1 MFDNIRALLRRG
13 LSLALT
19 IAVTVTVPVTAF
31 AAGGLGVNAD
41 SDGGVAAGNDP
52 NYAAKFHA
60 YPQNQGIRLS
70 IVDKNGD
77 RVANSVDIVNYVPS
91 RLLSNFSFGTGS
103 EVVSNRYSGSETE
116 IGKYTSRFID
126 WVGWRKGGNKRERF
140 QYSNGIKTEPYTGIS
155 WSSGV
160 DSGVA
165 PHSGRYGVINTV
177 MIPRAEF
184 NYYLGLEIEYRS
196 GLIGKSVKRDSLDA
210 LLRRMTIPSYLNSDG
225 NFLPGGVA
233 LRKAFA
239 ANVEY
244 TDGSQSDVNVA
255 TYLLD
260 FPVPLHDNK
269 GNMAM
274 GGMSLFTLLPSAPG
288 KEKINTKKAD
298 GTKYGIVDAMIEYK
312 YSLIVEPIYWYV
324 PEILTT
330 NSERIAQKGTVHENY
345 INAVTY
351 GTASYISKFAY
362 EELKENRY
370 PDSLI
375 HDCSVGPDWGTG
387 SLGITTMMVDK
398 DDTDLGVY
406 QCQGAHTIDYT
417 PNSNLWSLYSLG
429 ANNNAKENGYSV
441 FIFKGEFFKPKTPAT
456 HTFDS
461 KNFGSSSGNGYHRAP
476 APDPNSDPLSN
487 PSQDPNPNK
496 KIVKIYARKAGA
508 NSFIYEDTQVRV
520 NTVSPIKIEDEGEY
534 TVDNWFTSNVDKFP
548 SNENGSAGVNDYGA
562 IKGSIP
568 NKQTGTGT
576 TTTSLEDNDVLY
588 VRLVYDPVW
597 VVKVY
602 EDADG
607 NQLKPTTVEKIKRVP
622 NYNGGEGGYI
632 IDKTRTTEGEP
643 FNGLDGGTPWSSVI
657 TNTSGN
663 DGNSEVIPVPESH
676 HTIYIHYTVSKVE
689 ETAPLKLMQSEIAHT
704 FRLTDLAVAREIKH
718 TWNIPDEHGMM
729 PERSHYDDD
738 GDEHIDHYEC
748 HWYSTIVDADW
759 AFNIRNNFNYGATS
773 FVGTDGEFKTIETG
787 RVSDE
792 GSSRALGFV
801 ASNGLAPNMQFTVYR
816 DKAKDRLTAYPNGLI
831 SGSSNHQNNEGLIS
845 KIGVDNVNAV
855 YGGGRLLPESSAQ
868 YAFND
873 SFKTLYQYVGK
884 NDPIRKRRV
893 QNDRGHYH
901 GPIGL
906 TSYTASEVPNLAYLN
921 ALYSRDNNVIAYGFV
936 GNAGKGAEKS
946 SAGAG
951 AFGIFGQNYNLHNS
965 YAADGKQFIEFFP
978 YHKMYFQ
985 KSDTYDHSSAGNES
999 AFITSSNTSSVLDN
1013 FSVETGVY
1021 NSKGSDNAY
1030 GISLASEQWSIHERA
1045 KKVLEANG
1053 IRPAT
1058 ENLLPG
1064 GATIELRS
1072 ASTDKANTPEV
1083 WVGFR
1088 TLQVSIPDEL
1098 KGTLVGTDKDSVKT
1112 TSVAK
1117 ADGAKFYNDMVA
1129 TLEKYQVEKWIDDGI
1144 RTAEPETKVS
1154 GINPVQSFGGNN
1166 LQNGA
1171 DSKYYLKVGKTDGN
1185 GAQMSVVDKQTA
1197 TAGTNT
1203 GVFEQHVYRIYGD
1216 LTGDVLHNGLRVV
1229 VTKDGQE
1236 IASTN
1241 ITSSADTGDGLLGN
1255 SEVRNVNERTKFVT
1269 NFVKSLDKARGS
1281 DRNGVRWYYEAQ
1293 DGIEVVETLGRAQL
1307 GFTDGNGKPNN
1318 RSEVADTKLS
1328 GKLESHG
1335 DIISGDK
1342 DKTRTVQYRMS
1353 AAPMGSDKAYYIGS
1367 FNGVDITVSGL
1378 NDAFKSRLY
1387 YMSNNTVMDLN

>member
-1 MFDNIRALLRRG
+1 MIKQVKRG
-13 LSLALT
+13 LAVALASLMVIISAL
-19 IAVTVTVPVTAF
+19 PAF
-31 AAGGLGVNAD
+31 AASNLGVNAN
-41 SDGGVAAGNDP
+41 SDGTVGAGNDP

-77 RVANSVDIVNYVPS
+77 RVSNSVDIVNYVP
-91 RLLSNFSFGTGS
+91 RKLLTSYSFGAGS
-103 EVVSNRYSGSETE
+103 GVTTNQYSGSESA
-116 IGKYTSRFID
+116 IGKYTQQFI
-126 WVGWRKGGNKRERF
+126 GWIGWSNKKGNKRDRF
-140 QYSNGIKTEPYTGIS
+140 EYSNGIKTEKYDGLG
-155 WSSGV
+155 WSHGV
-160 DSGVA
+160 DAGVP
-165 PHSGRYGVINTV
+165 PHHGKYGIIDTI
-177 MIPRAEF
+177 MIPREQF
-184 NYYLGLEIEYRS
+184 NYVLAQDIRNAASKQGKVAKDEVIED
-196 GLIGKSVKRDSLDA
+196 LT
-210 LLRRMTIPSYLNSDG
+210 RRMTIPSYLYKTG
-225 NFLPGGVA
+225 QFLPGGIA
-233 LRKAFA
+233 LKRAFA
-239 ANVEY
+239 ANIEY
-244 TDGSQSDVNVA
+244 TDGSKSDQNIA
-255 TYLLD
+255 TYILD
-260 FPVPLHDNK
+260 MYVPMYDNK
-269 GNMAM
+269 GEGVM
-274 GGMSLFTLLPSAPG
+274 GGTRLFQLLPNVTGENKVGTLKS
-288 KEKINTKKAD
+288 D
-298 GTKYGIVDAMIEYK
+298 GTGKYTLADAMVEYK
-312 YSLIVEPIYWYV
+312 YKLIVEPIYWYV
-324 PEILTT
+324 PEIVTS
-330 NSERIAQKGTVHENY
+330 NANRIARTGTIHENY
-345 INAVTY
+345 IDSVIY
-351 GTASYISKFAY
+351 GTSSYIAKHAY
-362 EELKENRY
+362 AEMKASGY
-370 PDSLI
+370 PDELI

-387 SLGITTMMVDK
+387 GLGITTMMVDT
-398 DDTDLGVY
+398 DDNDLGVY
-406 QCQGAHTIDYT
+406 QCEGNHIIDYT
-417 PNSNLWSLYSLG
+417 PNTNLWSLYSLG

-441 FIFKGEFFKPKTPAT
+441 FIFSGEFFKPKTPAT

-461 KNFGSSSGNGYHRAP
+461 HNYGSSGTYRRAP
-476 APDPNSDPLSN
+476 APDPNSDPLSD
-487 PSQDPNPNK
+487 PTQDPNPNK

-520 NTVSPIKIEDEGEY
+520 NTVSPIKIEDEEEY

-548 SNENGSAGVNDYGA
+548 SSGSGSAGVNDYGA

-622 NYNGGEGGYI
+622 NYNGGEGGFI

-845 KIGVDNVNAV
+845 KIGVDNVSAV

-1058 ENLLPG
+1058 ENLLSG

-1098 KGTLVGTDKDSVKT
+1098 KATLVGNDKDSVKT

-1117 ADGAKFYNDMVA
+1117 ADGAKFYNDMVS
-1129 TLEKYQVEKWIDDGI
+1129 TLEKYQVEKWVDDGI

-1203 GVFEQHVYRIYGD
+1203 GVFEQHVYRVYGD

>member
-1 MFDNIRALLRRG
+1 MFNRIKTVLKQG
-13 LSLALT
+13 LSLALAV
-19 IAVTVTVPVTAF
+19 AVTVAVPVTAF

-91 RLLSNFSFGTGS
+91 RLLSNFSFGSGS

-126 WVGWRKGGNKRERF
+126 WIGWRKGGNKRERF

-155 WSSGV
+155 WSNGV

-165 PHSGRYGVINTV
+165 PHNGRYGVIQTV

-184 NYYLGLEIEYRS
+184 NHYLGLEIEYRS

-233 LRKAFA
+233 LKKAFA

-269 GNMAM
+269 GNIAI
-274 GGMSLFTLLPSAPG
+274 GGMSLFELLPSAPG
-288 KEKINTKKAD
+288 KEKINTTKAD
-298 GTKYGIVDAMIEYK
+298 GTKYGLADAMIEYK

-330 NSERIAQKGTVHENY
+330 NPERIAQKGTLHENY

-370 PDSLI
+370 PDSVI

-461 KNFGSSSGNGYHRAP
+461 KNYGSSSGNGYHRAP
-476 APDPNSDPLSN
+476 APDPNNDPLSD
-487 PSQDPNPNK
+487 PTQDPNPNK

-508 NSFIYEDTQVRV
+508 NSFIYEDTQIRV
-520 NTVSPIKIEDEGEY
+520 NTVSPIKIEDEEEY

-548 SNENGSAGVNDYGA
+548 SSGNGSAGVNDYGA

-704 FRLTDLAVAREIKH
+704 FKLSDLAVAREIKH
-718 TWNIPDEHGMM
+718 TWNIPDEHGTM

-773 FVGTDGEFKTIETG
+773 FAGTDGEFKTIETG

-845 KIGVDNVNAV
+845 KIGVDNVSAV

-1098 KGTLVGTDKDSVKT
+1098 KATLVGNDKDSVKT

-1117 ADGAKFYNDMVA
+1117 ADGAKFYNDMVS
-1129 TLEKYQVEKWIDDGI
+1129 TLEKYQVEKWVDDGI

-1185 GAQMSVVDKQTA
+1185 GAQMSVVDKQIA

-1367 FNGVDITVSGL
+1367 FNGVDITVNGL

>member
-1 MFDNIRALLRRG
+1 MKLGKLFNRVLPLTLMLTLLA
-13 LSLALT
+13 SFP
-19 IAVTVTVPVTAF
+19 TVTVQ
-31 AAGGLGVNAD
+31 AAGSLGVNAA
-41 SDGGVAAGNDP
+41 SGGSVGAGNDP

-60 YPQNQGIRLS
+60 YPQNQGIRMA
-70 IVDKNGD
+70 IVDKDGE
-77 RVANSVDIVNYVPS
+77 RVSNVVDIVNYKPIS
-91 RLLSNFSFGTGS
+91 LLNYGGFGADSG
-103 EVVSNRYSGSETE
+103 VVTNRYSGSEAE
-116 IGKYTSRFID
+116 IASYTQKFM
-126 WVGWRKGGNKRERF
+126 GWIGWKKEGNKRDYF
-140 QYSNGIKTEPYTGIS
+140 TYSNGLKTERYGSNAWSLGIE
-155 WSSGV
+155 SGV
-160 DSGVA
+160 PDRPGK
-165 PHSGRYGVINTV
+165 YGVSKTI
-177 MIPRAEF
+177 MIPRTAFNENLLDTIRRDAAKHGKTVAEAK
-184 NYYLGLEIEYRS
+184 LRGLS
-196 GLIGKSVKRDSLDA
+196 A
-210 LLRRMTIPSYLNSDG
+210 RMTIPSRLNDDG
-225 NFLPGGVA
+225 NFMPGGKYLKHA
-233 LRKAFA
+233 LAY
-239 ANVEY
+239 NITY
-244 TDGSQSDVNVA
+244 MDGSESDFNLA
-255 TYLLD
+255 TYMTYMT
-260 FPVPLHDNK
+260 VPKYDNK
-269 GNMAM
+269 GNIAGS
-274 GGMSLFTLLPSAPG
+274 GGEYLFQLLPNAPG
-288 KEKINTKKAD
+288 ANKIGTKKAD
-298 GTKYGIVDAMIEYK
+298 GSKYWIYDAMIENN
-312 YSLIVEPIYWYV
+312 YSLIVEPVYWYV
-324 PEILTT
+324 PEIVTT
-330 NSERIAQKGTVHENY
+330 NANRINQTGTIHENY
-345 INAVTY
+345 IDAVTY
-351 GTASYISKFAY
+351 GTASYIARYAY
-362 EELKENRY
+362 AEMKLAGYN
-370 PDSLI
+370 DDLI

-398 DDTDLGVY
+398 DDTNLGVY
-406 QCQGAHTIDYT
+406 LCQGAHTIDYT

-461 KNFGSSSGNGYHRAP
+461 KNFGSGSGNGYHRAP
-476 APDPNSDPLSN
+476 APDPNNDPLSD
-487 PSQDPNPNK
+487 PTQDPNPNK

-520 NTVSPIKIEDEGEY
+520 NTVSPIKIEDEEEY

-548 SNENGSAGVNDYGA
+548 SSGNGSAGVNDYGA

-607 NQLKPTTVEKIKRVP
+607 NQLKPTTIEKIKRVP
-622 NYNGGEGGYI
+622 NYNGGEGGFI

-663 DGNSEVIPVPESH
+663 DGNSEVISVPESH

-718 TWNIPDEHGMM
+718 TWNIPDEHGTM

-946 SAGAG
+946 SANAG

-985 KSDTYDHSSAGNES
+985 KSDTYDHSSTGNES

-1098 KGTLVGTDKDSVKT
+1098 KGTLVGNDKDSVKT

-1117 ADGAKFYNDMVA
+1117 ADGAKFYNDMVS
-1129 TLEKYQVEKWIDDGI
+1129 TLEKYQVEKWVDDGI

-1203 GVFEQHVYRIYGD
+1203 GVFEQHVYRVYGD

>member
-1 MFDNIRALLRRG
+1 MFNRIKTVLKQG
-13 LSLALT
+13 LSLALA
-19 IAVTVTVPVTAF
+19 IAVTVAVPVTAF

-91 RLLSNFSFGTGS
+91 RLLSNFSFGAGS

-126 WVGWRKGGNKRERF
+126 WIGWRKGGNKRERF

-155 WSSGV
+155 WSAGV

-165 PHSGRYGVINTV
+165 PHTGRYGVIQTV

-233 LRKAFA
+233 LKKAFA

-274 GGMSLFTLLPSAPG
+274 GGMSLFELLPSAPG
-288 KEKINTKKAD
+288 KEKINTTKAD
-298 GTKYGIVDAMIEYK
+298 GTKYGLADAMIEYK

-330 NSERIAQKGTVHENY
+330 NPERIAQKGTLHENY

-370 PDSLI
+370 PDSVI

-461 KNFGSSSGNGYHRAP
+461 KNFGSGSGNGYHRAP
-476 APDPNSDPLSN
+476 APDPNNDPLSD
-487 PSQDPNPNK
+487 PTQDPNPNK

-508 NSFIYEDTQVRV
+508 NSFIYEDTQIRV
-520 NTVSPIKIEDEGEY
+520 NTVSPIKIEDEEEY

-548 SNENGSAGVNDYGA
+548 SSGNGSAGVNDYGA

-718 TWNIPDEHGMM
+718 TWNIPDEHGTM

-845 KIGVDNVNAV
+845 KIGVDNVSAV

-946 SAGAG
+946 SANAG

-1064 GATIELRS
+1064 GATIELMS

-1098 KGTLVGTDKDSVKT
+1098 KATLVGNDKDSVKT

-1117 ADGAKFYNDMVA
+1117 ADGAKFYNDMVS
-1129 TLEKYQVEKWIDDGI
+1129 TLEKYQVEKWVDDGI

-1203 GVFEQHVYRIYGD
+1203 GVFEQHVYRVYGD

-1255 SEVRNVNERTKFVT
+1255 SEV
-1269 NFVKSLDKARGS
+1269 
-1281 DRNGVRWYYEAQ
+1281 VRWYYEAQ

>member
-1 MFDNIRALLRRG
+1 MIKQVKRG
-13 LSLALT
+13 LAVALASIMVIISAL
-19 IAVTVTVPVTAF
+19 PAF
-31 AAGGLGVNAD
+31 AASNLGVNAN
-41 SDGGVAAGNDP
+41 SDGTVGAGNDP

-77 RVANSVDIVNYVPS
+77 RVSNSVDIVNYVP
-91 RLLSNFSFGTGS
+91 RKLLTSYSFGAGS
-103 EVVSNRYSGSETE
+103 GVTTNQYSGSESA
-116 IGKYTSRFID
+116 IGKYTQQFI
-126 WVGWRKGGNKRERF
+126 GWIGWSNKKGNKRDRF
-140 QYSNGIKTEPYTGIS
+140 EYSNGIKTEKYDGLG
-155 WSSGV
+155 WSHGV
-160 DSGVA
+160 DAGVP
-165 PHSGRYGVINTV
+165 PHHGKYGIIDTI
-177 MIPRAEF
+177 MIPREQF
-184 NYYLGLEIEYRS
+184 NYVLAQDIRHAASKQGKVAKDEAIED
-196 GLIGKSVKRDSLDA
+196 LT
-210 LLRRMTIPSYLNSDG
+210 RRMTIPSYLYKTG
-225 NFLPGGVA
+225 QFLPGGIA
-233 LRKAFA
+233 LKRAFA
-239 ANVEY
+239 ANIEC
-244 TDGSQSDVNVA
+244 TDGSKSDQNIA
-255 TYLLD
+255 TYILD
-260 FPVPLHDNK
+260 MFVPMYDNK
-269 GNMAM
+269 GEGVM
-274 GGMSLFTLLPSAPG
+274 GGTRLFQLLPNVPG
-288 KEKINTKKAD
+288 ENKVGTLKAD
-298 GTKYGIVDAMIEYK
+298 GTGKYTLADAMVEYK
-312 YSLIVEPIYWYV
+312 YKLIVEPIYWYV
-324 PEILTT
+324 PEIVTS
-330 NSERIAQKGTVHENY
+330 NANRIAKTGTIHENY
-345 INAVTY
+345 IDSVIY
-351 GTASYISKFAY
+351 GTSSYIAKYAY
-362 EELKENRY
+362 AEMKASGY
-370 PDSLI
+370 PDDLI

-387 SLGITTMMVDK
+387 GLGITTMMVDT
-398 DDTDLGVY
+398 DDNDLGVY
-406 QCQGAHTIDYT
+406 QCEGNHIIDYT
-417 PNSNLWSLYSLG
+417 PNTNLWSLYSLG

-441 FIFKGEFFKPKTPAT
+441 FIFSGEFFKPKTPAT

-461 KNFGSSSGNGYHRAP
+461 HNYGSSGTYRRAP
-476 APDPNSDPLSN
+476 APDPNNDPLSD
-487 PSQDPNPNK
+487 PTQDPNPNK

-508 NSFIYEDTQVRV
+508 DSFIYEDTQVRV
-520 NTVSPIKIEDEGEY
+520 NTVSPIKIEDEEEY

-548 SNENGSAGVNDYGA
+548 SSGNGSAGVNDYGA

-622 NYNGGEGGYI
+622 NYNGGEGGFI

-718 TWNIPDEHGMM
+718 TWNIPDEHGTM

-845 KIGVDNVNAV
+845 KIGVDNVSAV

-1129 TLEKYQVEKWIDDGI
+1129 TLEKYQVEKWVDDGI

-1203 GVFEQHVYRIYGD
+1203 GVFEQHVYRVYGD

>member
-1 MFDNIRALLRRG
+1 MKLGKLFNRVLPLTLMLTLLA
-13 LSLALT
+13 SFP
-19 IAVTVTVPVTAF
+19 TVTVQ
-31 AAGGLGVNAD
+31 AAGSLGVNAA
-41 SDGGVAAGNDP
+41 SGGSVGAGNDP

-60 YPQNQGIRLS
+60 YPQNQGIRMA
-70 IVDKNGD
+70 IVDKDGE
-77 RVANSVDIVNYVPS
+77 RVSNVVDIVNYKPIS
-91 RLLSNFSFGTGS
+91 LLNYGGFGANSG
-103 EVVSNRYSGSETE
+103 VVTNRYSGSEAAIASYTQKFMGW
-116 IGKYTSRFID
+116 IGWK
-126 WVGWRKGGNKRERF
+126 KEGNKRDYF
-140 QYSNGIKTEPYTGIS
+140 TYSNGLKTERYGS
-155 WSSGV
+155 NAWSLGVESGV
-160 DSGVA
+160 PDRPGK
-165 PHSGRYGVINTV
+165 YGVSKTI
-177 MIPRAEF
+177 MIPRTAFNENLLDTIRRDAAKHGKTVAEAK
-184 NYYLGLEIEYRS
+184 LRGLS
-196 GLIGKSVKRDSLDA
+196 A
-210 LLRRMTIPSYLNSDG
+210 RMTIPSRLNDDG
-225 NFLPGGVA
+225 NFMPGGKYLKHA
-233 LRKAFA
+233 LAY
-239 ANVEY
+239 NITY
-244 TDGSQSDVNVA
+244 MDGSESDFNLA
-255 TYLLD
+255 TYMTYMT
-260 FPVPLHDNK
+260 VPKYDNK
-269 GNMAM
+269 GNIAGS
-274 GGMSLFTLLPSAPG
+274 GGEYLFKLLPNAPSAN
-288 KEKINTKKAD
+288 KIGTKKAD
-298 GTKYGIVDAMIEYK
+298 GSVYWIYDAMIENN
-312 YSLIVEPIYWYV
+312 YSLIVEPVYWYV
-324 PEILTT
+324 PEIVTT
-330 NSERIAQKGTVHENY
+330 NANRINQTGTIHENY
-345 INAVTY
+345 IDAVTY
-351 GTASYISKFAY
+351 GTASYIARYAY
-362 EELKENRY
+362 AEMKLAGYN
-370 PDSLI
+370 DDLI

-398 DDTDLGVY
+398 DDTNLGVY
-406 QCQGAHTIDYT
+406 LCQGAHTIDYT
-417 PNSNLWSLYSLG
+417 PNSNLCSLYSLG

-461 KNFGSSSGNGYHRAP
+461 HNYGSSGTYRRAP
-476 APDPNSDPLSN
+476 APDPTTDPLSD

-508 NSFIYEDTQVRV
+508 NSFIYEDTQIRV

-548 SNENGSAGVNDYGA
+548 SNGNGSAGVNDYGA

-607 NQLKPTTVEKIKRVP
+607 NQLKPTTIEKIKRVP

-657 TNTSGN
+657 TNTHGN

-718 TWNIPDEHGMM
+718 TWNIPDEHGTM

-999 AFITSSNTSSVLDN
+999 AFITSSNTSLVLDN

-1072 ASTDKANTPEV
+1072 NSTDKANTPEV

-1098 KGTLVGTDKDSVKT
+1098 KATLVGNDKDSVKT

-1117 ADGAKFYNDMVA
+1117 ADGAKFYNDMVS
-1129 TLEKYQVEKWIDDGI
+1129 TLEKYQVEKWVDDGI

-1203 GVFEQHVYRIYGD
+1203 GVFEQHVYRVYGD